1 MSSQKLSVPYCSWGS
16 TQTPVSA
23 SSILEN
29 ANSYDNEVF
38 GIKRPKRNFQQD
50 SWLEEKFYKAL
61 ETPLTVMYNRA
72 FPDKAVKR
80 YKAYIYL
87 SPQYTLEQE
96 GEKSFLSHVI
106 FKTGGNSALHCL
118 PTVASFVMIL
128 HCYEI

>member
-29 ANSYDNEVF
+29 AKSYDNEVF
-38 GIKRPKRNFQQD
+38 GTERPKRNFQQD

-72 FPDKAVKR
+72 FPDKAVKC

-87 SPQYTLEQE
+87 SPQYSVEQE

-106 FKTGGNSALHCL
+106 FKTGGNSALHC
-118 PTVASFVMIL
+118 
-128 HCYEI
+128 